1 MDNLECMIWRR
12 PHVFFDGHCPP
23 CIWMSRAAVRLSLGS
38 IVCVP
43 LQSDAARR
51 FYDRYP
57 QARGQIVLLY
67 QDHMSFGRP
76 VFASLPRV
84 VVTHWVHAVGGLSRV
99 LSPGSG
105 SRRA

>member
-1 MDNLECMIWRR
+1 VDDLESMCRHR

-38 IVCVP
+38 IVRVP

-57 QARGQIVLLY
+57 QERGQIVLLY
-67 QDHMSFGRP
+67 RDHMSFGRP

-84 VVTHWVHAVGGLSRV
+84 VVTHWLHVVADLVRFLP
-99 LSPGSG
+99 LGSG

>member
-1 MDNLECMIWRR
+1 VDDLESMSWHR

-23 CIWMSRAAVRLSLGS
+23 CIWMSRVAVRLSLGA
-38 IVCVP
+38 IVRVP

-51 FYDRYP
+51 FYYRYP

-67 QDHMSFGRP
+67 RDHASFGRP
-76 VFASLPRV
+76 VFASLPGV
-84 VVTHWVHAVGGLSRV
+84 LVTHWLHV
-99 LSPGSG
+99 LADLVRLLPLGSG